1 MWRKKKCQKKL
12 QELVKSDEYEV
23 YFQDECH
30 FKLTLTI
37 IRTWF
42 LTGSQ
47 PEIKSPTGRFKMSV
61 FGALGINGQLILDQ
75 SEIFNAV
82 TFQKFLEKIVLK
94 ATVGVNNDGKKR
106 KILLVLDNARYHHAK
121 IIQPWLEEMKDV
133 IELFFLSPYSP
144 DLNAIEMLWKKTRRA
159 VTHNRFFESL
169 DNLKYD
175 LKMYWNQFAIV
186 NKELKLL
193 TAFI

>member
-121 IIQPWLEEMKDV
+121 IIQPWLEEMKD
-133 IELFFLSPYSP
+133 
-144 DLNAIEMLWKKTRRA
+144 
-159 VTHNRFFESL
+159 
-169 DNLKYD
+169 
-175 LKMYWNQFAIV
+175 
-186 NKELKLL
+186 
-193 TAFI
+193 

>member
-1 MWRKKKCQKKL
+1 MSLKRKCQKKL
-12 QELVKSDEYEV
+12 QELVKSNEYEI

-37 IRTWF
+37 IRAWF
-42 LTGSQ
+42 LKGSF
-47 PEIKSPTGRFKMSV
+47 PEIKSPTDRFKMSV
-61 FGALGINGQLILDQ
+61 FGALGVNGQLILDQ

-82 TFQKFLEKIVLK
+82 TFQNFLEKIVIE
-94 ATVGVNNDGKKR
+94 ATVGVTDDCRKK
-106 KILLVLDNARYHHAK
+106 KILVVLDNARYHHAK

-133 IELFFLSPYSP
+133 IELFFLPPYSP

-175 LKMYWNQFAIV
+175 LKMYWNQFNSI
-186 NKELKLL
+186 NDELKLL

>member
-1 MWRKKKCQKKL
+1 MRQKKRFQKKL
-12 QELVKSDEYEV
+12 QEIVKSNDYEV

-37 IRTWF
+37 IRAWF
-42 LTGSQ
+42 LKGSF
-47 PEIKSPTGRFKMSV
+47 PEIKSPTDRFKMSV
-61 FGALGINGQLILDQ
+61 FGALGMNGQLILDQ
-75 SEIFNAV
+75 SDIFNAV
-82 TFQKFLEKIVLK
+82 TFQKFLEKIVFE
-94 ATVGVNNDGKKR
+94 ATVGVNNNGRKR
-106 KILLVLDNARYHHAK
+106 KILVVLDNARYHHAK

-133 IELFFLSPYSP
+133 IELFFLPPYSP

-175 LKMYWNQFAIV
+175 LKMYWNQFTSI
-186 NKELKLL
+186 NEELKAL